1 MCSHQEMEWLL
12 LCICQLCRP
21 SSWGFE
27 SCTIVSLPLG
37 ERPICQ
43 GRSFDLRIQR
53 HEKKCRISSHH
64 WLWNSR
70 KASKTQFLSQFLIN
84 LFNTPSFPVRFL
96 LHSHIQ
102 DFPQG
107 SFRVSHWMCLELIVW
122 MLDTLSMHISGLQFT
137 LVICCRA
144 ATAAC
149 GGRPLESL
157 SSNPLV
163 RPRTPQIEG
172 GKNAHRHLAH
182 TLANVAPR
190 WQLNLHV
197 LSIHSFSLHIASR
210 APAGSAAAMRCQS
223 WWWATSGICS
233 DSASCPAGQCR
244 SSWRRRGNAATW
256 SALQNSTGTSCCSSK
271 SCWASPWHG
280 ACART
285 TPPSACRGLYRG
297 TAAPSCDPESSL
309 HFADL
314 RSGEKGL
321 LILMTG
327 NIPCGLLLY
336 WADFS

>member
-1 MCSHQEMEWLL
+1 MCRHQEMEWLL

-37 ERPICQ
+37 ERPICR
-43 GRSFDLRIQR
+43 GRSFDLRIQT

-70 KASKTQFLSQFLIN
+70 KASKTQFLSQLLIN

-102 DFPQG
+102 GFPQG
-107 SFRVSHWMCLELIVW
+107 PLQSVTLDVFGINSVNLGYLVYVYFWPSVYTCNNAVEQPLQRVVGGPSSLWA
-122 MLDTLSMHISGLQFT
+122 
-137 LVICCRA
+137 VI
-144 ATAAC
+144 
-149 GGRPLESL
+149 L
-157 SSNPLV
+157 SSAPAHL
-163 RPRTPQIEG
+163 RLKGEKCSQASCTHP
-172 GKNAHRHLAH
+172 GKCS
-182 TLANVAPR
+182 TKVTTEPPCF
-190 WQLNLHV
+190 V
-197 LSIHSFSLHIASR
+197 HSFIFSSHLPR

-244 SSWRRRGNAATW
+244 SSWRRRGNVATW

-309 HFADL
+309 HFAHL